1 MIALGIDPGLT
12 GAVALVDATGRC
24 RVEQLP
30 TVALSGAGMVKRRI
44 DGHKLGQQVRSWCPV
59 GDRVVVAIEALR
71 TVGWRGNAAQ
81 TQDSLMR
88 TVGAIEGVLDMLR
101 LPFRS
106 VEPQVW
112 KGFYGIGAS
121 KREALHKALVL
132 YPDAPVRLMADHN
145 KAEALLIAHW
155 ALRTFE

>member
-1 MIALGIDPGLT
+1 MIAIGIDPGLT
-12 GAVALVDATGRC
+12 GAVALVDASGAC
-24 RVEQLP
+24 RIEQLP
-30 TVALSGAGMVKRRI
+30 TVALSGTGMVRRRI
-44 DGHKLGQQVRSWCPV
+44 DGQKLGQRLRSWCPV
-59 GDRVVVAIEALR
+59 GEPVIVAIEALR

-101 LPFRS
+101 LSFRA

-112 KGFYGIGAS
+112 KGFYGIGAA
-121 KREALHKALVL
+121 KREALQKALVL
-132 YPDAPVRLMADHN
+132 YPDAPLRLVSDHN

-155 ALRTFE
+155 ALRNAE